1 MITRGVTHL
10 NTRTP
15 EGQGRDFMG
24 GWPAEGDGRGEEDGG
39 GGGQGAREVEES
51 LSPGCVLSRTD

>member
-15 EGQGRDFMG
+15 EGQGRDFIDG
-24 GWPAEGDGRGEEDGG
+24 EGDVRFGRGEEGG
-39 GGGQGAREVEES
+39 RGGGQVAREVEES
-51 LSPGCVLSRTD
+51 LSPGCMLSRTD